1 MRKAN
6 SRLDRTKQAQKKIN
20 LNPKLKKYLKHLP
33 TLILGLIFSAS
44 TYLILTRIEP
54 SQIKN
59 FLLPNS
65 YLLFLISLF
74 TASFFLISYLF
85 LSIRTGLILSSPLII
100 MAFLKLQN
108 VIFEKWLII
117 SLVGSFVGLEI
128 IIRIIKSTKS
138 SV

>member
-1 MRKAN
+1 MRKAT

-54 SQIKN
+54 NQIKN

-65 YLLFLISLF
+65 YLPFLISLF
-74 TASFFLISYLF
+74 MASFFLISYLF

-108 VIFEKWLII
+108 VIFKKWLII